1 MTSKTR
7 AAAPSALEV
16 IANTAIDIIAAA
28 SGRMAEKGHVRA
40 VQPIIDEMWAAGGQR
55 RDQILRIADRIATEC
70 GDRKDLKNTAL
81 SILRVRASRAQK
93 AAGDPEQGIT
103 LRSGVAQWQTPK
115 PAKVPDYVGEA
126 LKLIAKA
133 VEAGAIS
140 EGQAQAASTALLT
153 PIEVPAPA
161 PRRLRRAA

>member
-1 MTSKTR
+1 MARMTR
-7 AAAPSALEV
+7 IAAPSALEV
-16 IANTAIDIIAAA
+16 IATTATGIIAAA
-28 SGRMAEKGHVRA
+28 SGRVAEKGHVKA
-40 VQPIIDEMWAAGGQR
+40 VQPIIDGMWSAGGQT

-93 AAGDPEQGIT
+93 AAGDLEQGIT
-103 LRSGVAQWQTPK
+103 LRSGVAQWQAPK
-115 PAKVPDYVGEA
+115 APRVPDYIGEA

-140 EGQAQAASTALLT
+140 EAQAQHASTTLLT
-153 PIEVPAPA
+153 PVEVQA

>member
-1 MTSKTR
+1 MARKT
-7 AAAPSALEV
+7 AADAPTALEV
-16 IANTAIDIIAAA
+16 IANTATDIIAAA
-28 SGRMAEKGHVRA
+28 SGRMSEKGHVRA
-40 VQPIIDEMWAAGGQR
+40 VQPIIDGLWAAGGQT

-93 AAGDPEQGIT
+93 AAGDLEQGIT
-103 LRSGVAQWQTPK
+103 LRSGVAQWQAPK
-115 PAKVPDYVGEA
+115 AARAPDYIGEA

-140 EGQAQAASTALLT
+140 EAQAQQASTALLA
-153 PIEVPAPA
+153 PVEVQA
-161 PRRLRRAA
+161 PRRIRRAA

>member
-1 MTSKTR
+1 MARKTGT
-7 AAAPSALEV
+7 AAPTALEV
-16 IANTAIDIIAAA
+16 IANTATGIIAAA
-28 SGRMAEKGHVRA
+28 SGRVAEKSHVKA
-40 VQPIIDEMWAAGGQR
+40 VQPIIDGMWAAGGQT

-93 AAGDPEQGIT
+93 AAGDHEQGIT
-103 LRSGVAQWQTPK
+103 LRSGVAQWQAPK
-115 PAKVPDYVGEA
+115 PAKTTDYIGEA

-140 EGQAQAASTALLT
+140 EAQAQQASTTLLT
-153 PIEVPAPA
+153 PVEVLVQA

>member
-1 MTSKTR
+1 M
-7 AAAPSALEV
+7 
-16 IANTAIDIIAAA
+16 
-28 SGRMAEKGHVRA
+28 
-40 VQPIIDEMWAAGGQR
+40 
-55 RDQILRIADRIATEC
+55 ILRIADRIATEC

-93 AAGDPEQGIT
+93 AAGDLEQGIT
-103 LRSGVAQWQTPK
+103 LRSGVAQWQPPK
-115 PAKVPDYVGEA
+115 EAKTPDYIGEA

-140 EGQAQAASTALLT
+140 EAQAQAASSTLLS
-153 PIEVPAPA
+153 PVEVQA

>member
-1 MTSKTR
+1 MARKTKET
-7 AAAPSALEV
+7 APSALEV
-16 IANTAIDIIAAA
+16 IANTATGIIAAA
-28 SGRMAEKGHVRA
+28 SGRAAEKSHVKA
-40 VQPIIDEMWAAGGQR
+40 VQPIIDGMWAAGGQT

-93 AAGDPEQGIT
+93 AAGDQEQGIT
-103 LRSGVAQWQTPK
+103 LRSGVAQWQPPK
-115 PAKVPDYVGEA
+115 PAKTTDYIGEA

-133 VEAGAIS
+133 VEAGNIS
-140 EGQAQAASTALLT
+140 EAQAQQASTTLLT
-153 PIEVPAPA
+153 PVEVQA